1 MADRPASCS
10 ACGRPLMIAGKLAVC
25 SGRRCGLLPDSCECG
40 PLDPVDVALGLVPD
54 GDVPDGDV
62 PDGDVLAA
70 LKTAVGKAEPDDQP
84 AVAARMVQAMAAGMD
99 DAARLAARGW
109 IKQRKLFPVAEFD
122 KLADR
127 RRHVHFPPGHP
138 SAEHAHLH
146 TPPSL
151 ASDQDI
157 LGRAVVCMGVCMGLV
172 GEQRTA
178 QLEYLML
185 TSRLLA
191 KPVSGVVKGLSSTG
205 KSFTT
210 ECVVALF
217 PAEATLVM
225 TAMSERALIYLA
237 DDLAHRTVVLYE
249 AVALREGREKTDD
262 NQTAYIV
269 RSLLSEGQIRYPVV
283 VRDGDGPP
291 RTEWVIKEGPTNLLT
306 TTTSVSLHAENETR
320 VLSLPSDDSEA
331 QTARVL
337 LGECD
342 DGDRPEPDL
351 EPWHQLQCWLAQARH
366 EVVIPFDK
374 CIAAQIPPKAARLR
388 RDWRS
393 VRSLIRAHAML
404 HQLSRETDD
413 RGRVIATIGDYA
425 VVHGLVAE
433 IVAEAVGATVPAS
446 VRETVEVVA
455 DRQQRAGTA
464 FEGVKVAE
472 IARTLHIERS
482 AAQRRV
488 QAARDRGYLDN
499 LEDKRG
505 RPGRYVPGDADARRD
520 RRAALAGSG
529 VHRAVVRAPGA
540 HPRAHQA
547 AHVNPQVSGQPGGGC
562 AGVHAQRRGG
572 PEGSGSDTSEGDTS

>member
-1 MADRPASCS
+1 VSEGTCT
-10 ACGRPLMIAGKLAVC
+10 CGRPLIEFAGDLERTCAECRNKQGSCDCPPVGLA
-25 SGRRCGLLPDSCECG
+25 RLKA
-40 PLDPVDVALGLVPD
+40 DVE
-54 GDVPDGDV
+54 
-62 PDGDVLAA
+62 
-70 LKTAVGKAEPDDQP
+70 KAEPDDRP
-84 AVAARMVQAMAAGMD
+84 AVAVRTVQAMAADGMD
-99 DAARLAARGW
+99 DALRLAARAW
-109 IKQRKLFPVAEFD
+109 IKQRRLFPVAEFD
-122 KLADR
+122 KLAPR
-127 RRHVHFPPGHP
+127 SNVHFPAGTP

-157 LGRAVVCMGVCMGLV
+157 LGRAVWCMRVCMGLV
-172 GEQRTA
+172 GEERTA
-178 QLEYLML
+178 QLVYLML
-185 TSRLLA
+185 TSRLLG

-269 RSLLSEGQIRYPVV
+269 RSLLSEGCIRYPTV

-291 RTEWVIKEGPTNLLT
+291 RTVWITKEGPTNLLT

-320 VLSLPSDDSEA
+320 LLSLPSDDSEA
-331 QTARVL
+331 QTARVML
-337 LGECD
+337 SECG
-342 DGDRPEPDL
+342 DGDRPEADL
-351 EPWHQLQCWLAQARH
+351 EPWHELQCWLAQARR
-366 EVVIPFDK
+366 EVVIPFDR
-374 CIAAQIPPKAARLR
+374 CVARQIPAKAARLR

-404 HQLSRETDD
+404 HQLSREVDD
-413 RGRVIATIGDYA
+413 RGRVIATIGDYE

-455 DRQQRAGTA
+455 DRQRA
-464 FEGVKVAE
+464 EGVKVAE
-472 IARTLHIERS
+472 IARELKIERS

-488 QAARDRGYLDN
+488 QAARDRGYLVN

-505 RPGRYVPGDADARRD
+505 RPGRYLPGDEMPGEVAVLPKPDQVCT
-520 RRAALAGSG
+520 GSACL
-529 VHRAVVRAPGA
+529 HTPA
-540 HPRAHQA
+540 HTRSH
-547 AHVNPQVSGQPGGGC
+547 
-562 AGVHAQRRGG
+562 
-572 PEGSGSDTSEGDTS
+572 T

>member
-1 MADRPASCS
+1 VSAPCP
-10 ACGRPLMIAGKLAVC
+10 ACGRPMADAWCTGC
-25 SGRRCGLLPDSCECG
+25 NTMPGSCRCE
-40 PLDPVDVALGLVPD
+40 PVDPLAAALGLGD
-54 GDVPDGDV
+54 LADEQNSDVPDALQLGVLAEKDV
-62 PDGDVLAA
+62 DVLAA
-70 LKTAVGKAEPDDQP
+70 LKAAVERAEPDDQP
-84 AVAARMVQAMAAGMD
+84 AVAARMVAAMAAGMD
-99 DAARLAARGW
+99 DAARLAARAW
-109 IKQRKLFPVAEFD
+109 VKQQRLFPVAEFD
-122 KLADR
+122 KLAR
-127 RRHVHFPPGHP
+127 SRIHLPPGNP
-138 SAEHAHLH
+138 SAQHAHLH

-157 LGRAVVCMGVCMGLV
+157 LRRAVVCMGVCMGLV
-172 GEQRTA
+172 GEQQTA

-210 ECVVALF
+210 ECVVKLF
-217 PAEATLVM
+217 PDEATLVM
-225 TAMSERALIYLA
+225 TAMSERALIYLG

-249 AVALREGREKTDD
+249 AVALREGREQTDD

-269 RSLLSEGQIRYPVV
+269 RSLLSEGQIRYPTV

-291 RTEWVIKEGPTNLLT
+291 RTEWIIKKGPTNLLT

-331 QTARVL
+331 QTAAVL

-342 DGDRPEPDL
+342 DGNRPEPDL
-351 EPWHQLQCWLAQARH
+351 KPWHELQCWLAQARH

-425 VVHGLVAE
+425 VVHGLAAE
-433 IVAEAVGATVPAS
+433 IVAEAAGATVPAS

-455 DRQQRAGTA
+455 DRQQRAAAVPGAQA
-464 FEGVKVAE
+464 FGGVKVAE
-472 IARTLHIERS
+472 IARELKIERS

-505 RPGRYVPGDADARRD
+505 RPGRYVPGDQMPGQTAVLPPPDQVCT
-520 RRAALAGSG
+520 GPSCTHQ
-529 VHRAVVRAPGA
+529 VHTPLHTRSHR
-540 HPRAHQA
+540 
-547 AHVNPQVSGQPGGGC
+547 
-562 AGVHAQRRGG
+562 
-572 PEGSGSDTSEGDTS
+572 

>member
-1 MADRPASCS
+1 MRD
-10 ACGRPLMIAGKLAVC
+10 
-25 SGRRCGLLPDSCECG
+25 SGRC
-40 PLDPVDVALGLVPD
+40 PLSGGAAPEDAADPLAVALGL
-54 GDVPDGDV
+54 GDDLTADL
-62 PDGDVLAA
+62 PDGDVLATLRA
-70 LKTAVGKAEPDDQP
+70 KVEKADPDDQP
-84 AVAARMVQAMAAGMD
+84 AVAARMVKAMAAGMD
-99 DAARLAARGW
+99 DAARLAVRAW
-109 IKQRKLFPVAEFD
+109 VKQRKLIQPITEFD
-122 KLADR
+122 R
-127 RRHVHFPPGHP
+127 ITRIHSRPQTP
-138 SAEHAHLH
+138 SAHHAHLH

-157 LGRAVVCMGVCMGLV
+157 LSRAVVCMRVCMGLV
-172 GEQRTA
+172 GEERTA

-217 PAEATLVM
+217 PDEAKLVM
-225 TAMSERALIYLA
+225 TAMSERALIYLG

-249 AVALREGREKTDD
+249 AVALREGREQTDD

-269 RSLLSEGQIRYPVV
+269 RSLLSEGCIRYPVV

-291 RTEWVIKEGPTNLLT
+291 RTVWIIKKGPTNLLT

-331 QTARVL
+331 QTKRVL
-337 LGECD
+337 LGECG

-366 EVVIPFDK
+366 EVVIPFDR
-374 CIAAQIPPKAARLR
+374 CVAAQVPPKAARLR

-413 RGRVIATIGDYA
+413 RGRVVATIGDYE

-433 IVAEAVGATVPAS
+433 IVAEAAGATVPAS
-446 VRETVEVVA
+446 VRQTVEVVA
-455 DRQQRAGTA
+455 DQQRA
-464 FEGVKVAE
+464 EGVKLAD
-472 IARTLHIERS
+472 IARKLGIERS
-482 AAQRRV
+482 AAQRRI
-488 QAARDRGYLDN
+488 QTARDRGYLVN

-505 RPGRYVPGDADARRD
+505 RPGRYALGDEMPGETDV
-520 RRAALAGSG
+520 LPPPGQVCTGPSC
-529 VHRAVVRAPGA
+529 VHTP
-540 HPRAHQA
+540 
-547 AHVNPQVSGQPGGGC
+547 
-562 AGVHAQRRGG
+562 VHTRLHR
-572 PEGSGSDTSEGDTS
+572 

>member
-1 MADRPASCS
+1 MTATIGADGFC
-10 ACGRPLMIAGKLAVC
+10 I
-25 SGRRCGLLPDSCECG
+25 RCQQVADWCECPPLPDDAAEQDS
-40 PLDPVDVALGLVPD
+40 
-54 GDVPDGDV
+54 DVPGALQLGVLVEQDV
-62 PDGDVLAA
+62 DVLAA
-70 LKTAVGKAEPDDQP
+70 LKAAVDRAEPDDQP
-84 AVAARMVQAMAAGMD
+84 AVAARMVRATAAGMD
-99 DAARLAARGW
+99 DAARLAVRAW
-109 IKQRKLFPVAEFD
+109 IKQRKLFPMPDFD
-122 KLADR
+122 RFTR
-127 RRHVHFPPGHP
+127 RVHLRPGIP

-151 ASDQDI
+151 AFDQDI
-157 LGRAVVCMGVCMGLV
+157 LSRAVVCMGVCMGLV
-172 GEQRTA
+172 GEKRTA

-217 PAEATLVM
+217 PGEATLVM

-249 AVALREGREKTDD
+249 AVALREGREQTDD

-269 RSLLSEGQIRYPVV
+269 RSLLSEGCIRYPTV

-291 RTEWVIKEGPTNLLT
+291 RTVWIVKDGPTNLLT

-331 QTARVL
+331 QTAAVL
-337 LGECD
+337 LAECD
-342 DGDRPEPDL
+342 DGNRPEPDL

-374 CIAAQIPPKAARLR
+374 CVAAQIPPKAARLR

-404 HQLSRETDD
+404 HQLSRETDG

-425 VVHGLVAE
+425 AAHDLAAA

-446 VRETVEVVA
+446 VRQTVEVVA
-455 DRQQRAGTA
+455 DRQQRAAAVPGAA
-464 FEGVKVAE
+464 FGGVKVAD
-472 IARTLHIERS
+472 IAQALKIERS

-488 QAARDRGYLDN
+488 QTARDRGYLDN

-505 RPGRYVPGDADARRD
+505 RPGRYALGDQMPGE
-520 RRAALAGSG
+520 AAVLPP
-529 VHRAVVRAPGA
+529 PGQVCTG
-540 HPRAHQA
+540 PSCAHQM
-547 AHVNPQVSGQPGGGC
+547 HTPLHTRP
-562 AGVHAQRRGG
+562 HR
-572 PEGSGSDTSEGDTS
+572 

>member
-1 MADRPASCS
+1 MTDETWCDGCGQIPGSCT
-10 ACGRPLMIAGKLAVC
+10 
-25 SGRRCGLLPDSCECG
+25 CE
-40 PLDPVDVALGLVPD
+40 PLDPLRAALGVSDLGLADGVPD
-54 GDVPDGDV
+54 VDA
-62 PDGDVLAA
+62 LAA
-70 LKTAVGKAEPDDQP
+70 LKTAVDRAEPDEQA
-84 AVAARMVQAMAAGMD
+84 AVAARMVAAMAAGMD
-99 DAARLAARGW
+99 DAARLAVRAW

-122 KLADR
+122 R
-127 RRHVHFPPGHP
+127 ITRNVHSLPRHP
-138 SAEHAHLH
+138 SAQHAHLH
-146 TPPSL
+146 TPPPL

-157 LGRAVVCMGVCMGLV
+157 PGRAVVCMRVCMGLV
-172 GEQRTA
+172 GEERTA
-178 QLEYLML
+178 QLEYLLL

-217 PAEATLVM
+217 PDEATLIM
-225 TAMSERALIYLA
+225 TAMSERALIYLT
-237 DDLAHRTVVLYE
+237 DDLEHRTVVLYE

-269 RSLLSEGQIRYPVV
+269 RSLLSEGCIRYPVV
-283 VRDGDGPP
+283 IRDGDGPP
-291 RTEWVIKEGPTNLLT
+291 RTVWITKDGPTNLLT

-320 VLSLPSDDSEA
+320 LLSLPSDDSEA

-351 EPWHQLQCWLAQARH
+351 TPWHDLQCWLAQARH

-374 CIAAQIPPKAARLR
+374 CIAAQIPAKAARLR

-404 HQLSRETDD
+404 HQLSRQTDD
-413 RGRVIATIGDYA
+413 RGRIIATIGDYA
-425 VVHGLVAE
+425 KVHDLVAE
-433 IVAEAVGATVPAS
+433 IVAEAAGATVPAS

-455 DRQQRAGTA
+455 DRQQRAGA
-464 FEGVKVAE
+464 VPGSQFGGVKVAD
-472 IARTLHIERS
+472 IARTLDIERS

-488 QAARDRGYLDN
+488 QTARDRGYLVN

-505 RPGRYVPGDADARRD
+505 RPGRFALGDQMPG
-520 RRAALAGSG
+520 
-529 VHRAVVRAPGA
+529 
-540 HPRAHQA
+540 QA
-547 AHVNPQVSGQPGGGC
+547 AVLPAPDQVCSTARCMHTP
-562 AGVHAQRRGG
+562 AHTRLH
-572 PEGSGSDTSEGDTS
+572 T